1 MCDLTLVA
9 YKMIRERKRERERER
24 ESKQPSPMKKSR
36 RFCTFV
42 ISHLSIENRNGNVA

>member
-9 YKMIRERKRERERER
+9 YKMIRERKGERER
-24 ESKQPSPMKKSR
+24 ESKQPSPAKKSR
-36 RFCTFV
+36 RVCTFV

>member
-9 YKMIRERKRERERER
+9 YKMIRERKRERERE
-24 ESKQPSPMKKSR
+24 SKQPSPVKKSR

>member
-9 YKMIRERKRERERER
+9 YKMIRERKGERER
-24 ESKQPSPMKKSR
+24 KQTSPAKKSR
-36 RFCTFV
+36 RVCTFV

>member
-9 YKMIRERKRERERER
+9 YKMIRERKRERERE
-24 ESKQPSPMKKSR
+24 SKQPSPAKKSR

>member
-9 YKMIRERKRERERER
+9 YKMIRERKRER